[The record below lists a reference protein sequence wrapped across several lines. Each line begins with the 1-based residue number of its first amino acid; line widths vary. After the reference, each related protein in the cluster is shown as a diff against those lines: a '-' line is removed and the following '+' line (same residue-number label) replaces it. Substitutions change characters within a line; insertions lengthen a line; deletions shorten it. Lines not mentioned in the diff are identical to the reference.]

1 MSGIGDVGKALA
13 AAKAQELTPDQK
25 QALSRLHQAATQL
38 EGVFMQM
45 VMNAMQE
52 TVPKDS
58 IFGKESASEET
69 WNSMLTDQ
77 RAQAMAENGGLG
89 IAKVL
94 EEQLKSQVLADAH
107 QEAKVQVKGRVEP

>member
-1 MSGIGDVGKALA
+1 MSDISKIGAPQQAQALTPEQQQALA
-13 AAKAQELTPDQK
+13 
-25 QALSRLHQAATQL
+25 RLHQAATEL

-45 VMNAMQE
+45 VMSSMQE

-69 WNSMLTDQ
+69 WQGMLTDQ
-77 RAQAMAENGGLG
+77 RAQELAKSGSIG

-94 EEQLKSQVLADAH
+94 EEQLRSQVLADAK
-107 QEAKVQVKGRVEP
+107 QESHVDVERRIDP